1 MIAAGLGAG
10 DLPRWT
16 VAPFVGYL
24 LAIALL
30 PLVAPKF
37 WHSNRNK
44 LVVALAAA
52 LPVALY
58 LLLVPGEGGRWLVH
72 SAKEYLAFV
81 VLIAALYVI
90 AGGIHL
96 GGSLAGTPIT
106 NTVIL
111 GIGAVLAG
119 LIGTTGA
126 SMVLIRPLLRAN
138 EKRLRTGH
146 LVVFFIF
153 IVSNAGGLL
162 TPLGDPPLFL
172 GFLRGVPFL
181 WTLHLFLPWLLVNG
195 TLLVIFNFLDQG
207 ILFKEELERPGSQ
220 LEDVQKIDEPL
231 RLEGGLN
238 FLWLLGVIGVIYAIG
253 AWGPTVIR
261 NPDAALFI
269 QVGAMILLA
278 GFSMATTKTR
288 VRESNRFTW
297 APILEVAA
305 IFAGIFVTM
314 VPALKLLETEGA
326 GLGLYRPAHFFW
338 ATGLLSS
345 FLDNA
350 PTYLA
355 FTTLGT
361 AVVNGADPA
370 AALAAD
376 NLGPFAAHPA
386 GGPLLAAISC
396 GAVFMGAMTYIGNG
410 PNFMVKAIAEERG
423 VRMPGFFGYMA
434 WSGAILLPVFAAVTI
449 LFFRS

>member
-1 MIAAGLGAG
+1 MAAV

-44 LVVALAAA
+44 LLVALAAA

-58 LLLVPGEGGRWLVH
+58 LLLVPEHGGHWLVH
-72 SAKEYLAFV
+72 SAKEYVAFV
-81 VLIAALYVI
+81 VLLAALYVI

-96 GGSLAGTPIT
+96 KGSLAGTPLS
-106 NTVIL
+106 NTAIL
-111 GIGAVLAG
+111 GIGAALAS

-138 EKRLRTGH
+138 EKRLRKAH
-146 LVVFFIF
+146 LVIFFIF
-153 IVSNAGGLL
+153 IVSNSGGLL

-181 WTLHLFLPWLLVNG
+181 WTLNLFLPWLLVNG
-195 TLLVIFNFLDQG
+195 ALLVIFNFLDQG
-207 ILFKEELERPGSQ
+207 VLFREELERPGSQ
-220 LEDVQKIDEPL
+220 LEEVQKIDEPL

-238 FLWLLGVIGVIYAIG
+238 ILWLLGVIGIIYAIG
-253 AWGPTVIR
+253 AWGSKIIR
-261 NPDAALFI
+261 NPDAALLL
-269 QVGAMILLA
+269 QVGAMIVLA
-278 GFSMATTKTR
+278 GLSMATTKTE
-288 VRESNRFTW
+288 VRKANRFAW
-297 APILEVAA
+297 GPILEVAA

-314 VPALKLLETEGA
+314 VPALNLLEAEGA
-326 GLGLYRPAHFFW
+326 GLGLRGPSHFFW

-370 AALAAD
+370 AGLSAD

-386 GGPLLAAISC
+386 GGTLLAAISC

-423 VRMPGFFGYMA
+423 VRMPGFFRYMA
-434 WSGAILLPVFAAVTI
+434 WSGAILLPVFAAVTL
-449 LFFRS
+449 LFFR

>member
-1 MIAAGLGAG
+1 MIAAGLAAG

-30 PLVAPKF
+30 PLAAPKF
-37 WHSNRNK
+37 WRSNWNK
-44 LVVALAAA
+44 VVVALAAA
-52 LPVALY
+52 LPVLLY
-58 LLLVPGEGGRWLVH
+58 LLLVPENGGHWLVH
-72 SAKEYLAFV
+72 SAKEYVAFIA
-81 VLIAALYVI
+81 LLAALYVI

-96 GGSLAGTPIT
+96 KGSLAGTPLT
-106 NTVIL
+106 NTAIL
-111 GIGAVLAG
+111 GIGAVIASV
-119 LIGTTGA
+119 IGTTGA
-126 SMVLIRPLLRAN
+126 SMVLIHPLLKAN
-138 EKRLRTGH
+138 EKRLRKAH
-146 LVVFFIF
+146 IVIFFIF

-181 WTLHLFLPWLLVNG
+181 WTLNLFLPWLLVNG
-195 TLLVIFNFLDQG
+195 ALLAIFNFLDQWV
-207 ILFKEELERPGSQ
+207 LDKEERERPGSQ
-220 LEDVQKIDEPL
+220 LEDVQKVDEPL

-238 FLWLLGVIGVIYAIG
+238 ILWLLGVIGVIYAIG
-253 AWGPTVIR
+253 AWGPKVIG
-261 NPDAALFI
+261 NPDVALFI

-278 GFSMATTKTR
+278 AFSMATTQAR
-288 VRESNRFTW
+288 VRKANRFTW

-314 VPALKLLETEGA
+314 VPALKLLEMEGA
-326 GLGLYRPAHFFW
+326 GLGLQRPAHFFW
-338 ATGLLSS
+338 ATGALSS

-370 AALAAD
+370 AGLTAD
-376 NLGPFAAHPA
+376 NLGPFAAHPL

-396 GAVFMGAMTYIGNG
+396 GAVFMG
-410 PNFMVKAIAEERG
+410 
-423 VRMPGFFGYMA
+423 
-434 WSGAILLPVFAAVTI
+434 
-449 LFFRS
+449 

>member
-1 MIAAGLGAG
+1 MIVAGLAAGA
-10 DLPRWT
+10 LPRWT
-16 VAPFVGYL
+16 VTPFIAFL
-24 LAIALL
+24 LAVALL
-30 PLVAPKF
+30 PLAAPKF

-44 LVVALAAA
+44 LLVALAAA

-58 LLLVPGEGGRWLVH
+58 LLLVPAQGGDWLLH
-72 SAKEYLAFV
+72 TGKEYLAFV
-81 VLIAALYVI
+81 ALIGALYVI

-96 GGSLAGTPIT
+96 SGSLAGTPIT

-111 GIGAVLAG
+111 AVGALLASV
-119 LIGTTGA
+119 IGTTGA

-138 EKRLRTGH
+138 EKRLRTAH

-181 WTLHLFLPWLLVNG
+181 WTLNLFVPWLLVNG
-195 TLLVIFNFLDQG
+195 ALLVIFNFVDQG

-220 LEDVQKIDEPL
+220 LEDVQKVDEPL

-238 FLWLLGVIGVIYAIG
+238 LLWLLGVIGVIYANG
-253 AWGPTVIR
+253 AWGSKVIR
-261 NPDAALFI
+261 NPDAALFL
-269 QVGAMILLA
+269 QVGAMIVLA
-278 GFSMATTKTR
+278 GCSMATTR
-288 VRESNRFTW
+288 SSVRKSNRFTW
-297 APILEVAA
+297 APVLEVAA

-314 VPALKLLETEGA
+314 VPALKHLESEGA
-326 GLGLYRPAHFFW
+326 GLGLRRPAHFFW

-350 PTYLA
+350 PTYLT
-355 FTTLGT
+355 FTSLAT

-370 AALAAD
+370 AGLAAD
-376 NLGPFAAHPA
+376 HLGPFAAHPM

-423 VRMPGFFGYMA
+423 VRVPGFFGYMA
-434 WSGAILLPVFAAVTI
+434 WSGAVLLPLFAAVTI
-449 LFFRS
+449 LFFQS